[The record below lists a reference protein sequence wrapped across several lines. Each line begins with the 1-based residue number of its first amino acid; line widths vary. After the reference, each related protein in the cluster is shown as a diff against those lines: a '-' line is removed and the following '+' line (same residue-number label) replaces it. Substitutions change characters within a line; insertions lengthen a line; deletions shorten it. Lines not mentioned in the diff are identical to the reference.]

1 MSDRIVCRC
10 QKCRK
15 ETQVFGSR
23 WCADCHYP
31 GIDQDW
37 QRFEDL
43 VEEGYT
49 RHQARIMA
57 GLADP
62 PDEE

>member
-1 MSDRIVCRC
+1 MTERIVCRC

-15 ETQVFGSR
+15 EPQVFGSR

-31 GIDQDW
+31 GIDEDW
-37 QRFEDL
+37 KRFEML
-43 VEEGYT
+43 VEEGYP

>member
-1 MSDRIVCRC
+1 MTERIVCRC
-10 QKCRK
+10 QKCGK

-37 QRFEDL
+37 QRFQDL
-43 VEEGYT
+43 PEEGYS
-49 RHQARIMA
+49 RYQGRIMA
-57 GLADP
+57 GLAAPAED
-62 PDEE
+62 

>member
-1 MSDRIVCRC
+1 MTERIVCRC
-10 QKCRK
+10 QKCSK
-15 ETQVFGSR
+15 ETDVFGSR

-37 QRFEDL
+37 ARFEML
-43 VEEGYT
+43 VEEGYP

-62 PDEE
+62 AE